1 MQDTVIAPQ
10 DTIAMLQNTNGTT
23 TQQPED
29 ANNATSLQQP
39 AADQRPLLLSVFSG
53 SGGLDLGFWQA
64 GYKIVLAS
72 DIFPAAVATHERNHG
87 SHGTV
92 TRSLDLSVTTYEQLA
107 EIWRSLTDQRPVG
120 IIGGPPCQAFSVSN
134 VYKRDDDPRRL
145 MLQHYAQFVEG
156 FNRDFGLDFFLLENV
171 PGLLDDEHEE
181 TFNQFKEL
189 CSNAG
194 FDIIEKVIDAVHF
207 GIPQY
212 RERLIV
218 VGINRQR
225 FPALPFSIPEGNL
238 SECPSIDELLYSLP
252 EPVVNARNMTQA
264 DIPFHPNHWTF
275 KVKSPKFTNGSIHP
289 GKAVG
294 RSFRALAWGQPSWT
308 VAYGHREVHVHPNCK
323 RRLSIYEAM
332 LLQGFPHDYILEST
346 ISDQVVLVSDAVP
359 PPVGKAMADAI
370 GASLNHNLQGQR
382 EENNIIWLCSNWK
395 AL

>member
-1 MQDTVIAPQ
+1 MPDTIIAPQ
-10 DTIAMLQNTNGTT
+10 DAITIQQETNTIPA
-23 TQQPED
+23 QQTEVD
-29 ANNATSLQQP
+29 N
-39 AADQRPLLLSVFSG
+39 RPLLLSVFSG

-64 GYKIVLAS
+64 GYKVVLAA
-72 DIFPAAVATHERNHG
+72 DIFPAAVATHTRNHG
-87 SHGTV
+87 PHGTV
-92 TRSLDLSVTTYEQLA
+92 TKNLDLSAITYEQLA
-107 EIWRSLTDQRPVG
+107 EMWRDLTDQRPVG

-145 MLQHYAQFVEG
+145 MLQHYAQFIEG

-194 FDIIEKVIDAVHF
+194 FAITEKVIDAVHF
-207 GIPQY
+207 GVPQY

-225 FPALPFSIPEGNL
+225 FPGVEFSIPEGNL
-238 SECPSIDELLYSLP
+238 SEHLSIDALLSSLP
-252 EPVVNARNMTQA
+252 EPVVNARNMTQK

-275 KVKSPKFTNGSIHP
+275 KVKSAKFTNGSIQP
-289 GKAVG
+289 GKAIG
-294 RSFRALAWGQPSWT
+294 RSFRALKWGQPSWT

-332 LLQGFPHDYILEST
+332 LLQGFPHNYVLEST
-346 ISDQVVLVSDAVP
+346 ISDQVVLISDAVP
-359 PPVGKAMADAI
+359 PPVGKAVASAI
-370 GASLNHNLQGQR
+370 GATLNHNLQGQ
-382 EENNIIWLCSNWK
+382 
-395 AL
+395 

>member
-1 MQDTVIAPQ
+1 MQDTIVAPQNTVAIPQ
-10 DTIAMLQNTNGTT
+10 DTTDNTPVQRPIIDN
-23 TQQPED
+23 
-29 ANNATSLQQP
+29 
-39 AADQRPLLLSVFSG
+39 RPLLLSVFSG

-64 GYKIVLAS
+64 GYKIVLAA

-87 SHGTV
+87 PHGTA
-92 TRSLDLSVTTYEQLA
+92 TKTLDLSTTTYEQLA
-107 EIWRSLTDQRPVG
+107 EMWRGLTDRRPVG

-134 VYKRDDDPRRL
+134 VHKRDDDPRRL
-145 MLQHYAQFVEG
+145 MLQHYAQFIEG
-156 FNRDFGLDFFLLENV
+156 FNRDFGLDFFLFENV
-171 PGLLDDEHEE
+171 PGLLDEEHEE

-194 FDIIEKVIDAVHF
+194 FDITEKVIDAVHF
-207 GIPQY
+207 GVPQC
-212 RERLIV
+212 RERLIL

-225 FPALPFSIPEGNL
+225 FVGLEFSIPEGNL
-238 SECPSIDELLYSLP
+238 SEEPSIDALLSNLP
-252 EPVVNARNMTQA
+252 EPVVNARNMTQK

-275 KVKSPKFTNGSIHP
+275 KVKSAKFTNGSIQP

-332 LLQGFPHDYILEST
+332 LLQGFPHEYVFEGN

-359 PPVGKAMADAI
+359 PPVSKALASAI
-370 GASLNHNLQGQR
+370 GAALNHNLQGKQ
-382 EENNIIWLCSNWK
+382 EENNNTAEMVAII
-395 AL
+395 